1 MRMMSVNPPRNPV
14 TQVQA
19 TINVEKTGAQLKLI
33 TKEKGYE
40 VKDLMTLTGYSSQA
54 VYKWFNGKSLPSI
67 DTFVVLSQALN
78 MNINELLV
86 IDGEFDFFACVWIG
100 ACVGTGFNT
109 TQKGEHRATAGSMT
123 VRLAGATMKTAMG
136 IGAVT
141 HAAIRT
147 VKRVRVNEKG
157 GRSELK

>member
-100 ACVGTGFNT
+100 A
-109 TQKGEHRATAGSMT
+109 HRMHIAASM
-123 VRLAGATMKTAMG
+123 
-136 IGAVT
+136 
-141 HAAIRT
+141 
-147 VKRVRVNEKG
+147 
-157 GRSELK
+157 

>member
-1 MRMMSVNPPRNPV
+1 MRMMSVNPPRTPV
-14 TQVQA
+14 MQVQA
-19 TINVEKTGAQLKLI
+19 TINVEKTGAQLKII

-86 IDGEFDFFACVWIG
+86 IDGEFDFFVDAGDWASGLPLADTCIPVPSPS
-100 ACVGTGFNT
+100 CCE
-109 TQKGEHRATAGSMT
+109 TQQQVVLRATVGSMT
-123 VRLAGATMKTAMG
+123 ARRAEVTMKLQWMQ
-136 IGAVT
+136 
-141 HAAIRT
+141 R
-147 VKRVRVNEKG
+147 
-157 GRSELK
+157 